1 MSSEEAKGE
10 LNFQSTRKRMRA
22 VADMLDILARFE
34 SASDREALLVAVV
47 STTSERAGDLM
58 DEHLRK
64 HFERRGR

>member
-1 MSSEEAKGE
+1 MSSEPPKGE
-10 LNFQSTRKRMRA
+10 LHFQSTRKRMRA

-47 STTSERAGDLM
+47 STTSERASDLM

>member
-1 MSSEEAKGE
+1 MSSEDAKGE

-34 SASDREALLVAVV
+34 STRDREALLVAVV
-47 STTSERAGDLM
+47 STASERAGDLM
-58 DEHLRK
+58 DEQLRQ